1 MFFNENLWIWPTNLV
16 AVGAPIPVKKIAN
29 PSQQDIDDLHKTYV
43 DTLVNLFHEHRD
55 KYAGDNSQTIV
66 ITWVDAN
73 FTFNSVDFIF
83 ERLIWF

>member
-1 MFFNENLWIWPTNLV
+1 
-16 AVGAPIPVKKIAN
+16 VKKIAN

-66 ITWVDAN
+66 IT
-73 FTFNSVDFIF
+73 
-83 ERLIWF
+83 